1 MLISS
6 PLNQYKGS
14 AGCDITQV
22 NLECFLMDK
31 TQFQTYRELVDKLLE
46 CPSGEELEILETHQN
61 LLNVDFI
68 EVMKGVA
75 RELESQQRQNDA
87 YWLESFA
94 AMLSAF
100 IYSSQ
105 NKPRKEYLNSLNQ
118 VLQAYD
124 DKVLETPPHAQTLK
138 QKLNKLS
145 AGVLRHWGKRA
156 LNTASLQVTR
166 RIALMIENH
175 CDRALKSHASDKTG
189 YRLEV
194 AIAGYETIL
203 PVFTEM
209 YETQKWAHIKT
220 NLGYAYSRRKLENI
234 ATNLEDSIQHL
245 NEALTKYEKYSQR
258 WAHIQNYLGYAYR
271 NRIYGDNADNLE
283 KAIQCY
289 KKALKVDIFEDSPE
303 EKAEIYISLGISY
316 KKRVS
321 ENKENNLRKAIK
333 CYQQA
338 LKICAGNE
346 NKYSEKWARIQHAFG
361 KAHYNLGIIYFYD
374 SREDSVDNFSLAIEY
389 YLKSLEVRKKDSNPI
404 DWARVQHSL
413 GDAYRDKECTK
424 EEKINNLKQAIN
436 SYLNALSIYNEEN
449 NPYAWA
455 QVYKSLGNAY
465 RKLARENKSS
475 NFDDAID
482 CHKKSLTILTKIRYP
497 SEFADASF
505 YLGLDYF
512 EAEKLPESYS
522 CFKEAI
528 EIVELLRDEIL
539 SDDDIKHKFAE
550 NWNKLYR
557 CMVEV
562 CIKQGKYIEA
572 IQYVEGS
579 KTRSLVE
586 LIFNRD
592 IENLFP
598 QEKLNLIKEIN
609 EKITKLQ
616 YKIQRTSNL
625 KTKDKEK
632 LLELRKKRDCLQNEI
647 IGFNE
652 DFDFKS
658 FQSRSLQD
666 NDCTFIQFYIT
677 QKQLIV
683 FIFTSTSIEPNVLS
697 FSELSLKQLTDS
709 VASYFAAYE
718 QQKSEWRNQLPYLL
732 QQLSKALHLD
742 EIIAKIPQKTN
753 TLILVPHQYLHLLP
767 LHALPIN
774 TSDEKDTQILMEY
787 CPEGVFYIPS
797 CQLYQLIKQRL
808 NSRFHS
814 LFAIQT
820 PTEDLYE
827 HDLGAIGAIKKQFQD
842 AEILKNKQ
850 AKKSEIIYFNE
861 EKQTQ
866 EINDK
871 LKKADYILFFC
882 HGKFESTSPLK
893 SRLQLADDDLT
904 LADIV
909 AIDFQLKWG
918 SLVTLAACETGLGN
932 RLDIGDE
939 YISLSY
945 GFLLARSSNVISSL
959 WTVSTSATALLII
972 KFYEELEKGNQIAV
986 ALNKAQFWLYKST
999 VIEFQGWLQQ
1009 SLLSDAWKI
1018 TLNKEFLNIENE
1030 KGADT
1035 RPFQSPYYWAA
1046 FRLIGKGESP
1056 MSVYESAILTFI
1068 DTIRTQCS
1076 VDTKHCQDDLNKLVD
1091 DLPEED
1097 EDIVEKIE
1105 DWLKVESRE
1114 GFLKAYREN
1123 LYGKESFIKLD
1134 KDIEMPPGAKGY
1146 ERDKKSKSKA
1156 RELLVNAIHEITDG
1170 NPNSSDK
1177 KP

>member
-1 MLISS
+1 M
-6 PLNQYKGS
+6 N
-14 AGCDITQV
+14 
-22 NLECFLMDK
+22 K
-31 TQFQTYRELVDKLLE
+31 TQFQTYRELVDKLLK
-46 CPSGEELEILETHQN
+46 CPSGEEIEILGAHLN
-61 LLNVDFI
+61 LLDVDFI
-68 EVMKGVA
+68 EVMKEVA
-75 RELESQQRQNDA
+75 GELESQEQQNDA

-100 IYSSQ
+100 IHSSQ
-105 NKPRKEYLNSLNQ
+105 NKPQQEYLSSLNQ

-124 DKVLETPPHAQTLK
+124 DKILETPPQAQTLK
-138 QKLNKLS
+138 QKLNKFS
-145 AGVLRHWGKRA
+145 AEVLRQWGKTA
-156 LNTASLQVTR
+156 LNTASLQVAR
-166 RIALMIENH
+166 RIALMIENY
-175 CDRALKSHASDKTG
+175 CDRALKSHSSDKTG
-189 YRLEV
+189 YKLEV

-203 PVFTEM
+203 SVFTEM
-209 YETQKWAHIKT
+209 YEPRKWARITT
-220 NLGYAYSRRKLENI
+220 NLGYAYSRRKFENI
-234 ATNLEDSIQHL
+234 ATNLENAIRYL
-245 NEALTKYEKYSQR
+245 NAALPKYEKYSQR

-283 KAIQCY
+283 KAIQFY

-303 EKAEIYISLGISY
+303 DKAEIYISLGISY
-316 KKRVS
+316 RKRIS
-321 ENKENNLRKAIK
+321 ESKENNLRKAIK
-333 CYQQA
+333 CYEQA
-338 LKICAGNE
+338 LKICADNE
-346 NKYSEKWARIQHAFG
+346 NSEKWARIQHAFG
-361 KAHYNLGIIYFYD
+361 KAHYNLGIIYFYN
-374 SREDSVDNFSLAIEY
+374 SCEDSVDNFSLAIEY
-389 YLKSLEVRKKDSNPI
+389 YSKSLKIRKKDSNPI

-413 GDAYRDKECTK
+413 GDAYRDKQCTK
-424 EEKINNLKQAIN
+424 KEKINSLKQAIS
-436 SYLNALSIYNEEN
+436 SYLKALEVYTEEN
-449 NPYAWA
+449 NPYEWA

-465 RKLARENKSS
+465 RKLARENKLK
-475 NFDDAID
+475 NFHDAID
-482 CHKKSLTILTKIRYP
+482 CHKKSLIVLTKIRYP
-497 SEFADASF
+497 SEFADVSF

-512 EAEKLPESYS
+512 EAEKLPESYI
-522 CFKEAI
+522 CFKQAI
-528 EIVELLRDEIL
+528 ETVELLRDEIL

-562 CIKQGKYIEA
+562 CIEEKKYIEA

-598 QEKLNLIKEIN
+598 QEKFKLIKEIN
-609 EKITKLQ
+609 QRITKLQ
-616 YKIQRTSNL
+616 YKIQQTNNL
-625 KTKDKEK
+625 RSKDEKE
-632 LLELRKKRDCLQNEI
+632 LLEWRKKRDSLQNEI
-647 IGFNE
+647 IGFSD
-652 DFDFKS
+652 DFDFKN

-666 NDCTFIQFYIT
+666 NNCTFVEFYIT
-677 QKQLIV
+677 QQKLIV
-683 FIFTSTSIEPNVLS
+683 FIFTSISSEPNVLY
-697 FSELSLKQLTDS
+697 FSESELKKLNDS
-709 VASYFAAYE
+709 VTSYFAAYE
-718 QQKSEWRNQLPYLL
+718 QYKSDWRNQLPHQLKE
-732 QQLSKALHLD
+732 LSKALHLD
-742 EIIAKIPQKTN
+742 EIIAEIPQNSN

-774 TSDEKDTQILMEY
+774 SSCEEDTQTLMEY
-787 CPEGVFYIPS
+787 VPGGVFYIPS

-820 PTEDLYE
+820 PTADLYE

-842 AEILKNKQ
+842 VEILKNDK
-850 AKKSEIIYFNE
+850 AKKSKIIYFNKKKE
-861 EKQTQ
+861 TR

-871 LKKADYILFFC
+871 LKEADYILFFC

-904 LADIV
+904 LADII

-939 YISLSY
+939 HISLSY

-972 KFYEELEKGNQIAV
+972 KFYEELKKGNKIAV

-999 VIEFQGWLQQ
+999 VAEFRDWLQQ

-1018 TLNKEFLNIENE
+1018 TLNKEFLDIENK

-1056 MSVYESAILTFI
+1056 MSVNESAILTFI
-1068 DTIRTQCS
+1068 DVIRTQCNLS
-1076 VDTKHCQDDLNKLVD
+1076 TNNCRDDLQQLVNN
-1091 DLPEED
+1091 LPEED

-1105 DWLKVESRE
+1105 DWLKAESRKE
-1114 GFLKAYREN
+1114 FLKAYQEN

-1146 ERDKKSKSKA
+1146 GEGKKSKSNA

-1170 NPNSSDK
+1170 NSNSSNK
-1177 KP
+1177 RP

>member
-1 MLISS
+1 MNKAL
-6 PLNQYKGS
+6 
-14 AGCDITQV
+14 
-22 NLECFLMDK
+22 
-31 TQFQTYRELVDKLLE
+31 FQTYRELIDKLLE
-46 CPSGEELEILETHQN
+46 CPSGEELEILETHLN
-61 LLNVDFI
+61 LLNTDFI
-68 EVMKGVA
+68 EVMKDVA
-75 RELESQQRQNDA
+75 RKFEFQGNQKDA

-94 AMLSAF
+94 VMLLGF
-100 IYSSQ
+100 INSSQ
-105 NKPRKEYLNSLNQ
+105 NKPQKEYFISLNQ

-124 DKVLETPPHAQTLK
+124 DKVLETPPEAQTLK
-138 QKLNKLS
+138 EKLNKLS
-145 AGVLRHWGKRA
+145 AEVLRQWGKIA
-156 LNTASLQVTR
+156 LNTANLQVTR
-166 RIALMIENH
+166 RIALMIENY
-175 CDRALKSHASDKTG
+175 CNRALKSHCSDKTG
-189 YRLEV
+189 YKLEV

-203 PVFTEM
+203 SVFTEAH
-209 YETQKWAHIKT
+209 EPRKWAYITT
-220 NLGYAYSRRKLENI
+220 NLGHAYSRRKFENKAI
-234 ATNLEDSIQHL
+234 NLEDAIKYL
-245 NEALTKYEKYSQR
+245 NAALAKYEEYSQR

-283 KAIQCY
+283 KAIGCY
-289 KKALKVDIFEDSPE
+289 QEALKVDIFEDSLE

-316 KKRVS
+316 RKRICK
-321 ENKENNLRKAIK
+321 NKENNLREAIK
-333 CYQQA
+333 CYKQA
-338 LKICAGNE
+338 LKICVRHE
-346 NKYSEKWARIQHAFG
+346 YPEKWARIQHAFG

-374 SREDSVDNFSLAIEY
+374 SREDSIDNFSLAIEY
-389 YLKSLEVRKKDSNPI
+389 YYKSLSVRTHENNPV

-413 GDAYRDKECTK
+413 GDAYRDKECIN
-424 EEKINNLKQAIN
+424 EEKINYLKKSIN
-436 SYLNALSIYNEEN
+436 SYLNALKVYTEEN
-449 NPYAWA
+449 NPYEWA
-455 QVYKSLGNAY
+455 QVNKSLGNAY
-465 RKLARENKSS
+465 RKLAREKNLES
-475 NFDDAID
+475 FDDAID
-482 CHKKSLTILTKIRYP
+482 CHKKALKILTKIRYP

-505 YLGLDYF
+505 YLGLDYV
-512 EAEKLPESYS
+512 EAEKLLESYY
-522 CFKEAI
+522 CFKQAI

-562 CIKQGKYIEA
+562 CIEQGKYIEA

-598 QEKLNLIKEIN
+598 QEKLGQIKEIN
-609 EKITKLQ
+609 EKIIRLQ
-616 YKIQRTSNL
+616 YKIQRTINL
-625 KTKDKEK
+625 KPTDEKE
-632 LLELRKKRDCLQNEI
+632 LLELRKKRDRLQNEI
-647 IGFNE
+647 IGFSD
-652 DFDFKS
+652 DFDFKN
-658 FQSRSLQD
+658 FQSRSLHS
-666 NDCTFIQFYIT
+666 DCTFVEFYIT
-677 QKQLIV
+677 QRKLII
-683 FIFTSTSIEPNVLS
+683 FIFTSTSPQPTVLY
-697 FSELSLKQLTDS
+697 FPETELKQLIDVVT
-709 VASYFAAYE
+709 SYFADYE
-718 QQKSEWRNQLPYLL
+718 KHKSDWRNQLPHQLK
-732 QQLSKALHLD
+732 QLSKALHLD
-742 EIIAKIPQKTN
+742 EIIAKIPQHCN

-767 LHALPIN
+767 LHALPVN
-774 TSDEKDTQILMEY
+774 SSYEKETKTLMEY
-787 CPEGVFYIPS
+787 FPGGVFYIPS

-808 NSRFHS
+808 NSRLHS

-827 HDLGAIGAIKKQFQD
+827 HDLGAIGAIKKHFQVV
-842 AEILKNKQ
+842 EILKNDK
-850 AKKSEIIYFNE
+850 AKKSAVIYFNKV
-861 EKQTQ
+861 KQTRK
-866 EINDK
+866 INDK
-871 LKKADYILFFC
+871 LKEADYILFFC
-882 HGKFESTSPLK
+882 HGKFESINPLK

-904 LADIV
+904 LADII

-972 KFYEELEKGNQIAV
+972 KFYEELKKGNQIAV

-999 VIEFQGWLQQ
+999 VANFRYWLQD

-1018 TLNKEFLNIENE
+1018 TLNKEFLDIENE

-1068 DTIRTQCS
+1068 DVIKTQCS
-1076 VDTKHCQDDLNKLVD
+1076 LPTNYCQDDLQELIN

-1105 DWLKVESRE
+1105 DWLQVESRNK
-1114 GFLKAYREN
+1114 FLKAYRDN
-1123 LYGKESFIKLD
+1123 LNEKGSFIDLD

-1146 ERDKKSKSKA
+1146 EPNKKPKSQA
-1156 RELLVNAIHEITDG
+1156 RELLVNAIHEIIDS
-1170 NPNSSDK
+1170 NSNSSDK